1 MSVDAAPAALNKEEP
16 MKVFVRVL
24 VASALL
30 AMAMFATVGPTLAAD
45 TITVSC
51 TNGFTRTVDAHAARG
66 VAKSLTKFNEYRGSS
81 VTCAAAPGA
90 PRSGPATA
98 WLTISCTNGF
108 ERTVN
113 ARAAGGIARALN
125 KYNAYAHTGVTCAAA

>member
-1 MSVDAAPAALNKEEP
+1 MRISL
-16 MKVFVRVL
+16 RL
-24 VASALL
+24 ILASAVV
-30 AMAMFATVGPTLAAD
+30 AAGMISTVGPALGAD

-51 TNGFTRTVDAHAARG
+51 TNGFQRTVAAQAARG
-66 VAKSLTKFNEYRGSS
+66 VAKSLTKFNEHRGSS

-90 PRSGPATA
+90 PRSRPASA

-113 ARAAGGIARALN
+113 ARAAGGITRALN
-125 KYNAYAHTGVTCAAA
+125 AFNTRSQTGVTCAAA